1 MRGSRFGLFQ
11 DGLNVLV
18 QDLGLKSLHVVVEV
32 PYDWLEALV
41 FGDFLECERHHLLQ
55 VELDTFD
62 PGVNI
67 LSVDKVLLGFDE
79 ELVVKLLLLEPIAFF
94 LAQQTEETVAQAL

>member
-1 MRGSRFGLFQ
+1 
-11 DGLNVLV
+11 
-18 QDLGLKSLHVVVEV
+18 
-32 PYDWLEALV
+32 
-41 FGDFLECERHHLLQ
+41 
-55 VELDTFD
+55 LDTFD

>member
-11 DGLNVLV
+11 DELNALV

-32 PYDWLEALV
+32 PYDGLEALV
-41 FGDFLECERHHLLQ
+41 VGDFLECERHHLLQ
-55 VELDTFD
+55 VKLDTFD

-67 LSVDKVLLGFDE
+67 LSVDEVLLGFDE
-79 ELVVKLLLLEPIAFF
+79 VLVVKLLLLEPIAFF